1 MVRRLGRSEDHRP
14 QREEKSQLPSAAL
27 HGKLYGEITLEQ
39 ILWQNHEIPNFP
51 QHSKVMNHYKP
62 ILVGGLEHE
71 FYDFPFIGN
80 IIIPTDELIFF
91 RGVGT
96 PTGIKEL
103 LVGPS
108 LQVFVTFLSL
118 DRLHGLRLRPQ
129 RCQRLGLG
137 PRPRGA
143 LA

>member
-96 PTGIKEL
+96 PTGIKRT
-103 LVGPS
+103 VSWAITAGICH
-108 LQVFVTFLSL
+108 LSVS
-118 DRLHGLRLRPQ
+118 
-129 RCQRLGLG
+129 
-137 PRPRGA
+137 
-143 LA
+143 